1 MSFFRKLFGLGPK
14 VNCHEL
20 LANGAVLVDV
30 RTPQEFKEGNVKGS
44 KNIPLDTIPSKIKKF
59 EQLNK
64 PIVLV
69 CRSGMRSGRATAILK
84 SKNIPNVHNGGS
96 WLNFAEL

>member
-1 MSFFRKLFGLGPK
+1 MSFLRKLFGLGPK
-14 VNCHEL
+14 IDCHEL

-30 RTPQEFKEGNVKGS
+30 RTSQEFKDGHAKGAKNV
-44 KNIPLDTIPSKIKKF
+44 PLDTIPSKIKKF
-59 EQLNK
+59 EQINK

-69 CRSGMRSGRATAILK
+69 CRSGMRSERATALLK